1 MSSSASKT
9 EKPTAKR
16 LRDAARKGQTFKAK
30 DLVITCLTLCGIS
43 YLVFNSSLFE
53 IMEVYRRIIA
63 SDFDVELQTYS
74 AMLVLVGLKTLL
86 PLLLVCVLTS
96 ALPALLQSGFA
107 LASEALKLN
116 LGALNP
122 INGFKKLFSLR
133 TVKDTFKALL

>member
-107 LASEALKLN
+107 LASEEIGRAH
-116 LGALNP
+116 
-122 INGFKKLFSLR
+122 
-133 TVKDTFKALL
+133 V